1 MENQSLNHIAIIM
14 DGNGRWAK
22 KRGLLRSAGH
32 KAGAENIRNIAI
44 EANKRNIKQLTLYAF
59 STENW
64 NRPEDEIS
72 YLMRLPK
79 FFFDAYLKE
88 LIKNNVKV
96 SCIGE
101 IDVLP
106 EDAKKI
112 LYTAM
117 EKTKDNTGLQLCFA
131 LNYGSRRE
139 IYLAATKFAEAYQAD
154 PTILEEGEAGFSK
167 FLMTNGM
174 PEIDLL
180 IRTSGEQR
188 LSNYLLWQLA
198 YTEFIFTDVSW
209 PDFNGA
215 ELDRCIEQFKA
226 RNRRFGGV

>member
-14 DGNGRWAK
+14 DGTGRWAK

-226 RNRRFGGV
+226 RDRRFGGV

>member
-226 RNRRFGGV
+226 RDRRFGGV